1 MEETAKV
8 IVTHFSYNKNLDQK
22 INFQSHIVKTE
33 NVLRLWYM
41 RNKTNQVK
49 ALVFKSLNL

>member
-8 IVTHFSYNKNLDQK
+8 IVAHFSYNKNLDQK

>member
-8 IVTHFSYNKNLDQK
+8 IVAHFSYNKNLDQK

-33 NVLRLWYM
+33 NVLRLWCM
-41 RNKTNQVK
+41 RNKTNQVQ

>member
-8 IVTHFSYNKNLDQK
+8 IVASFSYNKNLDQK
-22 INFQSHIVKTE
+22 INFQSHIVKPE

>member
-8 IVTHFSYNKNLDQK
+8 IVAHFSYNKNLDQK

-41 RNKTNQVK
+41 KNKTNQVK

>member
-8 IVTHFSYNKNLDQK
+8 IVAHFSYNKNLDQK

-41 RNKTNQVK
+41 RSKTNQVK

>member
-8 IVTHFSYNKNLDQK
+8 IVAHFSYNKNLDQK

-49 ALVFKSLNL
+49 ALVFKSLSL